1 MLINQIKK
9 RDGRIVPFDSQKIVK
24 AINNAIIAVG
34 GNNLEGAEKL
44 TDNVMDVLTSR
55 FPNLDEIPTVEQ
67 VQDIVEEVL
76 IKNGHDQVAK
86 QYILYRHARSTVREK
101 NMELMKTFKDL
112 TFKDA
117 VDNDLKRENANIST
131 DTAMGT
137 MLKYGSE
144 SSKTFSKLY
153 VLKTAHSQAHEN
165 GDIHIHDLDFY
176 MLTETCCQIGL
187 RKLLKGGFYTGHG
200 YLREPNSIQTAAQ
213 LTAIAIQ
220 SNQNDQHGGQSVP
233 DFEYGLAP
241 YVAKS
246 YIKEILN
253 LLEDMIWMRNDIM
266 ISEKFK
272 SNFKS
277 KLMKFYEENGTL
289 LDKNG
294 DDFIMDCIYD
304 NGHGYELPMSSDDFF
319 VKVYEKLDKDVYQ
332 AMEALIH
339 NLNTLNSRA
348 GSQVPFSSINY
359 GTGTTGEQRLV
370 IKNVLLATDAGLGH
384 HETPIFPV
392 QIFKVKDG
400 ISGNPNDPNYDLF
413 KLACAVSA
421 KRLFPNFSFID
432 APFNLQ
438 YYKEGNVDTEAAYM
452 GCVKGDETITVKING
467 KVYEDIK
474 ISHAYDFINNYV
486 NTIYEETG
494 DNSET
499 YEFENSEDPKSHY
512 IDTDQA
518 DIQILSGNK
527 FVQLRGIL
535 KNNKKSTSD
544 IGMVRVFYEKKS
556 YRSSQV
562 NSSIDCTVDHPFKTE
577 RGRIKANDLIPNAD
591 CLISVDGTEHKVIG
605 VITIDSDHCT
615 YDVETEND
623 IFNLS
628 GIISHNCRTRV
639 LGNHYDPTR
648 EIVTGR
654 GNLSFTSVNLPRLAI
669 LSEGDIDLFFDKL
682 KGMVEL
688 VFDQLLE
695 RFKVQCRKKVKNY
708 PSLMG
713 QGIWIDSDKLGSED
727 SVEEVLKHGSLTVGF
742 IGLAEC
748 LKSLTGFH
756 HGESDESQ
764 QLGLKIIGFMR
775 EMCDK
780 KSDETGLNFT
790 LIGTPAEG
798 LSGRFVRMD
807 KERFGII
814 EGVTDREY
822 YTNSFHVPVYYNI
835 SARDKIL
842 KEAPYHVHCN
852 GGSITY
858 IEVDGDPTKNV
869 EAFEDIVQFM
879 KKSGIGYGALN
890 HPVDYCPNCGY
901 TGIIDDKCPR
911 CGNDGIHDIPL
922 SKLKELQKIY
932 PDIIIPSDCCQ

>member
-1 MLINQIKK
+1 MIEQIKK
-9 RDGRIVPFDSQKIVK
+9 RDGRIVPFDRDKIYK

-34 GNNLEGAEKL
+34 GSNSEGATKS
-44 TDNVMDVLTSR
+44 TCDVIKVLASR
-55 FPNLDEIPTVEQ
+55 FPNSDEIPTVEQ
-67 VQDIVEEVL
+67 IQDIVEEVL
-76 IKNGHDQVAK
+76 IKNGYDQIAK

-117 VDNDLKRENANIST
+117 VDNDLKRENANINT

-144 SSKTFSKLY
+144 SSKAFSKLY

-187 RKLLKGGFYTGHG
+187 RKLLKDGFHTGHG

-220 SNQNDQHGGQSVP
+220 SNQNDQHGGQSIP

-253 LLEDMIWMRNDIM
+253 LLEDMIWMRNDMM

-272 SNFKS
+272 SNFKL

-294 DDFIMDCIYD
+294 DKFVLDCIYD
-304 NGHGYELPMSSDDFF
+304 NGRGYQFEIDTDDFL
-319 VKVYEKLDKDVYQ
+319 VKVYEKLDEDVYQ
-332 AMEALIH
+332 AMEALVH
-339 NLNTLNSRA
+339 NLNTLNSRC
-348 GSQVPFSSINY
+348 GGQVPFSSINY
-359 GTGTTGEQRLV
+359 GTGTTGEQRLI

-384 HETPIFPV
+384 HETSIFPV

-413 KLACAVSA
+413 KLACTVSA

-438 YYKEGNVDTEAAYM
+438 YYKEGDVDTEAAYM
-452 GCVKGDETITVKING
+452 GCR
-467 KVYEDIK
+467 
-474 ISHAYDFINNYV
+474 S
-486 NTIYEETG
+486 
-494 DNSET
+494 
-499 YEFENSEDPKSHY
+499 
-512 IDTDQA
+512 
-518 DIQILSGNK
+518 
-527 FVQLRGIL
+527 
-535 KNNKKSTSD
+535 
-544 IGMVRVFYEKKS
+544 RV
-556 YRSSQV
+556 
-562 NSSIDCTVDHPFKTE
+562 I
-577 RGRIKANDLIPNAD
+577 
-591 CLISVDGTEHKVIG
+591 
-605 VITIDSDHCT
+605 
-615 YDVETEND
+615 
-623 IFNLS
+623 
-628 GIISHNCRTRV
+628 
-639 LGNHYDPTR
+639 GNHYDPTK

-654 GNLSFTSVNLPRLAI
+654 GNLSFTSINLPRLAI
-669 LSEGDIDLFFDKL
+669 LSEGNIELFFEKL
-682 KGMVEL
+682 KSIEEL

-708 PSLMG
+708 PTLMG
-713 QGIWIDSDKLGSED
+713 QGIWIDSDKLSPED

-748 LKSLTGFH
+748 LKALTGFH
-756 HGESDESQ
+756 HGESKESQ
-764 QLGLKIIGFMR
+764 QLGLEIIGFMR

-780 KSDETGLNFT
+780 KSEETGLNFT

-798 LSGRFVRMD
+798 ISGRFVKID
-807 KERFGII
+807 KERFGVI

-822 YTNSFHVPVYYNI
+822 YTNSFHIPVYYNI
-835 SARDKIL
+835 SAKDKIL
-842 KEAPYHVHCN
+842 KEAPYHVYCN
-852 GGSITY
+852 GGAISY
-858 IEVDGDPTKNV
+858 VEVDGDPTKNV

-890 HPVDYCPNCGY
+890 HPVDYCPNCSY